1 MKRTNTATQETRN
14 TTTAARIMK
23 AATEARITRIARK
36 ATEAAKAASFYI
48 ILFIMLTVCSTIE
61 ANAGTIKQPTRISNT
76 AGKAQAPRIS
86 NAAKVSRQD
95 LKAIRKYTAD
105 EYPGFLVKIAPA
117 EATPDH
123 VIETRAGKRT
133 VYIDQFKTKSRGRY
147 GIVTRRG
154 PFKGRRIRYNR
165 KHAAGKTIMIY
176 VIYNPNSNYIDDT
189 PASIET
195 GKIYRAE

>member
-14 TTTAARIMK
+14 TTP
-23 AATEARITRIARK
+23 AATMEARITRITKA

-48 ILFIMLTVCSTIE
+48 ILFIMITVCSAIDSH
-61 ANAGTIKQPTRISNT
+61 AAGNT
-76 AGKAQAPRIS
+76 KAPRIS

-95 LKAIRKYTAD
+95 LKAIRKYAAD
-105 EYPGFLVKIAPA
+105 TYPGYLIKIAPA

-133 VYIDQFKTKSRGRY
+133 VYIDQFKTKSRGGY

-154 PFKGRRIRYNR
+154 PFQGRRIRYNR
-165 KHAAGKTIMIY
+165 RHAAGKTIMVY
-176 VIYNPNSNYIDDT
+176 LIYNPKTNYIDDT
-189 PASIET
+189 PASIEA

>member
-23 AATEARITRIARK
+23 AATEA
-36 ATEAAKAASFYI
+36 AKAASFYI
-48 ILFIMLTVCSTIE
+48 ILFIMITVCSAIDSHAAGSTQ
-61 ANAGTIKQPTRISNT
+61 ANRISNT
-76 AGKAQAPRIS
+76 
-86 NAAKVSRQD
+86 AKVSRQD
-95 LKAIRKYTAD
+95 LKAIRKYAAD
-105 EYPGFLVKIAPA
+105 TYPGYLVKIAPA

-154 PFKGRRIRYNR
+154 PFQGRRIRYNR
-165 KHAAGKTIMIY
+165 RHAAGKTIMVY
-176 VIYNPNSNYIDDT
+176 LIYNPKTNYIDDT
-189 PASIET
+189 PASIEA

>member
-23 AATEARITRIARK
+23 T

-48 ILFIMLTVCSTIE
+48 ILFVMLTVCSAIDTQ
-61 ANAGTIKQPTRISNT
+61 AGTIKQPTRISHAAGNT
-76 AGKAQAPRIS
+76 KAARIS

-95 LKAIRKYTAD
+95 LKAIRKYAAD
-105 EYPGFLVKIAPA
+105 TYPGYKIKIAPA

-154 PFKGRRIRYNR
+154 PFQGRRIKYNR
-165 KHAAGKTIMIY
+165 RHAAGKTIMIY
-176 VIYNPNSNYIDDT
+176 LIYNPNSNYIDDT
-189 PASIET
+189 PASIEA

>member
-14 TTTAARIMK
+14 TTTAATM
-23 AATEARITRIARK
+23 EARITRIMK
-36 ATEAAKAASFYI
+36 AANETAKAASFYI
-48 ILFIMLTVCSTIE
+48 ILFIMITVCSAIDSH
-61 ANAGTIKQPTRISNT
+61 AGTIKQPTRISNA
-76 AGKAQAPRIS
+76 AGKAQEPRIS
-86 NAAKVSRQD
+86 NTAKVSRQD

-105 EYPGFLVKIAPA
+105 TYPGYLVKIAPA

-154 PFKGRRIRYNR
+154 PFKGRRIKYNR

-176 VIYNPNSNYIDDT
+176 VIYNPDTNYIDDT
-189 PASIET
+189 PASIEA